1 MAVVEERPH
10 QIAPQAQPDLSIA
23 QCLGAAVG
31 AGLLS
36 YAGFRRGWREGLVG
50 SAIGGAVLFRALF
63 GRLPFE
69 KPATPAGSTTVEK
82 DIVQE
87 ASEESFPASDPPAWT

>member
-1 MAVVEERPH
+1 MAVVEER
-10 QIAPQAQPDLSIA
+10 QQQVAPQAQPDLSLA

-31 AGLLS
+31 AGLLT
-36 YAGFRRGWREGLVG
+36 YAGFRRGWRAGLVG
-50 SAIGGAVLFRALF
+50 GAIGGAVLFRALF

-69 KPATPAGSTTVEK
+69 KPAAHTGLMSVKK

>member
-1 MAVVEERPH
+1 MVVVEEH
-10 QIAPQAQPDLSIA
+10 QQRMAPQAQPDLSLA
-23 QCLGAAVG
+23 QYLGAAVG
-31 AGLLS
+31 AGLLA
-36 YAGFRRGWREGLVG
+36 YAGFRRGWRLGLLG
-50 SAIGGAVLFRALF
+50 SAVGGVVLFRTVF

-69 KPATPAGSTTVEK
+69 RPTTQADFTTVQK